1 MRAPIAVGF
10 RKSNGVPATEGS
22 SPVELRFAS
31 LEAAANLRPSLQITY
46 VPRNAPGIP

>member
-1 MRAPIAVGF
+1 MTKQPHAIVLSLP
-10 RKSNGVPATEGS
+10 TEGTS
-22 SPVELRFAS
+22 ILELRFSS